1 MVCTSRMFCNF
12 GVASCNPRRADDATA
27 YNTDISIWQGSG
39 MADDAVPYEK
49 AIEETAKATG
59 KVVDLV
65 HDGFR
70 AVSPT
75 ISDAYQYLIGD
86 RLAASRMRNLDAITR
101 ETDRILRER
110 DVTDR
115 SSTPEQ
121 ISIPLLEAAQAE
133 SREALRNLWARL
145 LANSID
151 PSRSENVR
159 PEFINLIQKLEPLDA
174 RLLECLSTKAR
185 ELQLGKHDVY
195 SMLDCRMTAAVVSV
209 DHLVDLKCIR
219 LVGGGHILALTE
231 IGIELMVAVEA

>member
-1 MVCTSRMFCNF
+1 
-12 GVASCNPRRADDATA
+12 
-27 YNTDISIWQGSG
+27 

-49 AIEETAKATG
+49 AIEETAKTTG

-86 RLAASRMRNLDAITR
+86 RLAAARKRNLDAITR
-101 ETDRILRER
+101 QTDRILRER
-110 DVTDR
+110 NVTDR
-115 SSTPEQ
+115 SATPEQ

-133 SREALRNLWARL
+133 SREELRKLWARL
-145 LANSID
+145 LANSMD

-174 RLLECLSTKAR
+174 HMLEYLYTNRGTSNNVA
-185 ELQLGKHDVY
+185 KHEVY
-195 SMLDCRMTAAVVSV
+195 SVLDSRPTAAVVSV
-209 DHLVDLKCIR
+209 DHLADLKCIR
-219 LVGGGHILALTE
+219 LVGGGHVIALTE
-231 IGIELMVAVEA
+231 LGVELMVAVEA

>member
-1 MVCTSRMFCNF
+1 
-12 GVASCNPRRADDATA
+12 
-27 YNTDISIWQGSG
+27 

-75 ISDAYQYLIGD
+75 VSDAYHYLIGD
-86 RLAASRMRNLDAITR
+86 RLAAARKRNLDAIAR
-101 ETDRILRER
+101 ETDRILSER
-110 DVTDR
+110 GVTDR
-115 SSTPEQ
+115 SATPEQ

-133 SREALRNLWARL
+133 SREELRNLWARL

-159 PEFINLIQKLEPLDA
+159 PEFINLVQKLEPLDA
-174 RLLECLSTKAR
+174 RMLEYIYTKPR
-185 ELQLGKHDVY
+185 DLQIQKLQIHESLG
-195 SMLDCRMTAAVVSV
+195 CRATAAVVSV
-209 DHLVDLKCIR
+209 DHLLDLKCIR
-219 LVGGGHILALTE
+219 LIGGGGLLALTE
-231 IGIELMVAVEA
+231 IGIELMVSVEA

>member
-1 MVCTSRMFCNF
+1 
-12 GVASCNPRRADDATA
+12 
-27 YNTDISIWQGSG
+27 

-75 ISDAYQYLIGD
+75 VSDAYHYLIGD
-86 RLAASRMRNLDAITR
+86 RLAAARTRNLDAIAR

-110 DVTDR
+110 NVTDR
-115 SSTPEQ
+115 SATPEQ

-133 SREALRNLWARL
+133 SREGLRNLWARL

-151 PSRSENVR
+151 PSRSE
-159 PEFINLIQKLEPLDA
+159 
-174 RLLECLSTKAR
+174 
-185 ELQLGKHDVY
+185 
-195 SMLDCRMTAAVVSV
+195 
-209 DHLVDLKCIR
+209 
-219 LVGGGHILALTE
+219 
-231 IGIELMVAVEA
+231 